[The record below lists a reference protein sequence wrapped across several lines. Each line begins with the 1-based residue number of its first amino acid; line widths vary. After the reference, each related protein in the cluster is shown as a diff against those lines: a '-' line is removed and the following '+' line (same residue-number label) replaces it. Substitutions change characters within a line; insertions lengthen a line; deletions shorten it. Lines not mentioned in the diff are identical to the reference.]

1 MFYHICTFVILVM
14 YSKMLCKLYCLIKK
28 KRFCLSC
35 DFHRVWP
42 FFFSTNF
49 PLWEQF
55 DAVCWSWCGWCEP
68 CNPAT
73 LPQCPR
79 LSLSGLPT
87 PPPPSCG
94 VLSEGQLLWT
104 QTTVPFVLP
113 GLGMHSAIFS
123 CVSASPTG
131 CQTCG
136 PYSYAS
142 SSLSFAFFH
151 SVCLSLWQCQ
161 CLSHWWRVLRR
172 DHLCGYV
179 IVNLSHCVRCNQ
191 STCFWRVFYSTAVN
205 ESLGQ
210 INKQKKICR
219 SLLLILICFHLTRV
233 Y

>member
-1 MFYHICTFVILVM
+1 MACLPIILIPLSVSDAM
-14 YSKMLCKLYCLIKK
+14 WIICLIYSTTSFVFKLWLP
-28 KRFCLSC
+28 LSLT
-35 DFHRVWP
+35 F

-73 LPQCPR
+73 LLQCPR

-87 PPPPSCG
+87 PPPPSRG

-142 SSLSFAFFH
+142 SSLSFALFH
-151 SVCLSLWQCQ
+151 SVCLSLQQCQ
-161 CLSHWWRVLRR
+161 CRSQWWRVLRR
-172 DHLCGYV
+172 DYLCGYV
-179 IVNLSHCVRCNQ
+179 IVNPITLCTPQLNVTERQQIPLQWMNGCRLSW
-191 STCFWRVFYSTAVN
+191 SD
-205 ESLGQ
+205 
-210 INKQKKICR
+210 
-219 SLLLILICFHLTRV
+219 
-233 Y
+233 

>member
-1 MFYHICTFVILVM
+1 MSQHVFFRQILFHCSNTVCELHTSTISFVFNLWLPQV
-14 YSKMLCKLYCLIKK
+14 C
-28 KRFCLSC
+28 
-35 DFHRVWP
+35 P
-42 FFFSTNF
+42 FSSTNF

-73 LPQCPR
+73 LLQCPR

-87 PPPPSCG
+87 PPPPSRG

-151 SVCLSLWQCQ
+151 SVCLSFWQCQ
-161 CLSHWWRVLRR
+161 CLSQWWRVLRR
-172 DHLCGYV
+172 HHLCGYL
-179 IVNLSHCVRCNQ
+179 IVKLLGGYVLQSMSMLLKDKDVNQ
-191 STCFWRVFYSTAVN
+191 FK
-205 ESLGQ
+205 L
-210 INKQKKICR
+210 
-219 SLLLILICFHLTRV
+219 
-233 Y
+233 